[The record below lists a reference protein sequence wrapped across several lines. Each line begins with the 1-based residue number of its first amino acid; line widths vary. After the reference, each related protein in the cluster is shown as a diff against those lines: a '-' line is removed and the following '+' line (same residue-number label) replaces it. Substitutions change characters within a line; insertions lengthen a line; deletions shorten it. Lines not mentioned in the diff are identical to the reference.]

1 MLDEKDLAILR
12 ELMRDA
18 RQTTKSISRKLGI
31 PRSTIYERIKRMVKN
46 GVIKGFTAIPD
57 FGKLGLPIT
66 AFVLVSFLPNPEIS
80 QTELAKRISMLDGV
94 YEVHIVSGEWDLLL
108 KVRGRSMEE
117 IGELVIEK
125 LRKMRG
131 VGRTVTCISFT
142 KIKESI

>member
-80 QTELAKRISMLDGV
+80 QTELAKRISMLEGV